1 MAIKDNLKLITFD
14 GDQTLYSDGGNFEQN
29 GELTTGILNLLEKGI
44 VVAVVTAAGYGLNAS
59 KYEIRIEGLLR
70 AIEKCGMSSN
80 TARNLLLMGGEC
92 NYLFRCEISKKKKK
106 ASLVPVPSEEWQ
118 AEHLNGPKPVFWD
131 EIEIKNLLDCAE
143 ETMKIAINEMR
154 LRAKLI
160 RKPRSCGLVPGGTSK
175 INDVP
180 IGHGSLKLKREALD
194 EIVLRMMEALRNKNV
209 NLPYCAFNGGRDAW
223 VDVGDKA
230 VGVAALKVWF
240 NFEGSS
246 YVHVGDQFLNVGNDI
261 KAHEQCPC
269 LRITTPEETAQMLI
283 HVSNYCSVLKFIM

>member
-1 MAIKDNLKLITFD
+1 MEASSSFSARRRNYMLSSHRRDAFIEFIKEMLHHSFVLNHPASYSETMLYIEDLMKEHMESPKTSKLKQVVPTIGNIFTSLPLSEAFNIYNNKYAITSRKFVTPSFNEIRHILNLAQVMAIKDNLKLITFD

-154 LRAKLI
+154 
-160 RKPRSCGLVPGGTSK
+160 
-175 INDVP
+175 
-180 IGHGSLKLKREALD
+180 
-194 EIVLRMMEALRNKNV
+194 
-209 NLPYCAFNGGRDAW
+209 F
-223 VDVGDKA
+223 
-230 VGVAALKVWF
+230 
-240 NFEGSS
+240 
-246 YVHVGDQFLNVGNDI
+246 
-261 KAHEQCPC
+261 
-269 LRITTPEETAQMLI
+269 
-283 HVSNYCSVLKFIM
+283 